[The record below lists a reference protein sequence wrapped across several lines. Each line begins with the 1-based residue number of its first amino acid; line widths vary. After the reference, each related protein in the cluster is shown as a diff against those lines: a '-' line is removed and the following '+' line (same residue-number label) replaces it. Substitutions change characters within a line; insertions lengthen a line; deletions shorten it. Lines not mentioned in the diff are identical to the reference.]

1 MGTAY
6 TIPALSATYNQTV
19 RIMSATNDQPNL
31 VSPNE
36 LLERAKEV
44 MLEGKEIK
52 TTHDAY
58 LVLNFMAYNIAEEA
72 RDAALELIWL
82 MYEELQLVP
91 RDEVPNIAS
100 YQTMLRRKE
109 DG

>member
-1 MGTAY
+1 
-6 TIPALSATYNQTV
+6 
-19 RIMSATNDQPNL
+19 MSATNDQPNL